1 MLELLASHC
10 ACACLPSRCSKSG
23 AACSDAEDV
32 VGRERTEEGTTEA
45 SSSCSD
51 EKGQYSVAALQWE
64 SIDNQAV
71 DTARILAADAVEKV
85 GNGHPGTAMSLA
97 PAAYLLFQ
105 KVMRRDP
112 KDQDWLGRDRFVLSV
127 GHSSLTQYVQLYLGG
142 YGLELSDLEAL
153 RTWGSLTPGHPEYG
167 HTDGVEITTGPLGQ
181 GLASAVGFAYASRFE
196 RGLFDPEADA
206 GTSPFDHFVYVIAGD
221 GDLQE
226 GVTSEASSLA
236 GHQQLGNLIAIYDSN
251 QISIED
257 DTNIAFT
264 EDVKARYEAYHWHV
278 QVVDWKRTGEYVE
291 DVHALNDAIEA
302 AKAETDKP
310 SLIILKTIIGW
321 PAPKKQ
327 NTGKIHGSA
336 LGADELAAVKEVLG
350 FDPEQ
355 HFFVADE
362 VIEHTRKAVDR
373 GAEARAEWQV
383 SFDAWAAA
391 NPERAALLERL
402 EAGELPDD
410 IESALPVFEAGKDVS
425 TRAASGKVLNALGP
439 VLPELW
445 GGSAD
450 LAESNNT
457 TIEGGASFIPSE
469 HSTHEW
475 TGNPY
480 GRVLHF
486 GIREHAMAAI
496 LNGIVLHGPTRAFG
510 GTFLIF
516 SDYMRPAVR
525 LAALMN
531 VPSIFVW
538 THDSVAL
545 GEDGPTH
552 QPIEQLA
559 TLRAIPNL
567 AVVRPGD
574 ANEVAYAW
582 LEILKR
588 RGGPAGIALTRQNI
602 PVFERGT
609 GDAEGDTFASASN
622 VSKGAYILAEAPGG
636 TPDVILIAT
645 GSELQLAVEAREVL
659 RGEGVNARVV
669 SVPALEWFEEQ
680 SAEYRESVLP
690 KAVTARVS
698 VEAGLGLTWNSI
710 VGDAGRS
717 VSIEH
722 FGASADYKTL
732 FREFGMTTEAVVSA
746 AHETLGK

>member
-1 MLELLASHC
+1 
-10 ACACLPSRCSKSG
+10 
-23 AACSDAEDV
+23 
-32 VGRERTEEGTTEA
+32 
-45 SSSCSD
+45 
-51 EKGQYSVAALQWE
+51 VAALQWDP
-64 SIDNQAV
+64 IDNKAV
-71 DTARILAADAVEKV
+71 DTARVLAADAVEKV

-97 PAAYLLFQ
+97 PLAYLLFQ

-112 KDQDWLGRDRFVLSV
+112 RDQHWLGRDRFILSA
-127 GHSSLTQYVQLYLGG
+127 GHSSLTQYIQLYFGG
-142 YGLELSDLEAL
+142 YGLELDDLKAL

-181 GLASAVGFAYASRFE
+181 GISSSVGFAYASRFE
-196 RGLFDPEADA
+196 RGLFDPDADP

-226 GVTSEASSLA
+226 GVSSEASSLA
-236 GHQQLGNLIAIYDSN
+236 GHQQLGNLIAFYDSN

-278 QVVDWKRTGEYVE
+278 QVVDWKKTGVYQE
-291 DVHALNDAIEA
+291 DVQQLHDAILA
-302 AKAETDKP
+302 AQEVTDKP

-321 PAPKKQ
+321 PSPKKQ

-336 LGADELAAVKEVLG
+336 LGADELRGVKEVLG

-355 HFFVADE
+355 TFQVEPA
-362 VIEHTRKAVDR
+362 VIEHTRKAVER
-373 GAEARAEWQV
+373 GAEARAEWTKG
-383 SFDAWAAA
+383 FDEWAAA
-391 NPERAALLERL
+391 NPERKQLLDRL
-402 EAGELPDD
+402 LTGELP
-410 IESALPVFEAGKDVS
+410 EGVEEALPIFEPGKDVS
-425 TRAASGKVLNALGP
+425 TRAASGKVLNALGA
-439 VLPELW
+439 VIPELW

-457 TIEGGASFIPSE
+457 TIEGAASFVPVE

-496 LNGIVLHGPTRAFG
+496 LNGIVLHGPTRAYG

-525 LAALMN
+525 LSALMN
-531 VPSIFVW
+531 IPSIFVW

-559 TLRAIPNL
+559 SLRAIPNL
-567 AVVRPGD
+567 SVVRPGD

-582 LEILKR
+582 KTILER
-588 RGGPAGIALTRQNI
+588 REGPAGIALTRQNI
-602 PVFERGT
+602 PVFERGD
-609 GDAEGDTFASASN
+609 GDASGDTFASAKN
-622 VSKGAYILAEAPGG
+622 VAKGAYVLAEAPNG
-636 TPDVILIAT
+636 TPDVLLIAT
-645 GSELQLAVEAREVL
+645 GSEVQIAVDAREVL
-659 RGEGVNARVV
+659 KGEGINARVI
-669 SVPALEWFEEQ
+669 SAPSLEWFEEQ
-680 SAEYRESVLP
+680 SDEYKESVLP
-690 KAVTARVS
+690 SGVKARVS
-698 VEAGLGLTWNSI
+698 IEAGIDLTWRSY
-710 VGDAGRS
+710 VGDHGRS

-732 FREFGMTTEAVVSA
+732 FEKFGMTTEHAVA
-746 AHETLGK
+746 AVKESLASL

>member
-1 MLELLASHC
+1 M
-10 ACACLPSRCSKSG
+10 
-23 AACSDAEDV
+23 
-32 VGRERTEEGTTEA
+32 
-45 SSSCSD
+45 
-51 EKGQYSVAALQWE
+51 QWD
-64 SIDNQAV
+64 SIDNLAV

-112 KDQDWLGRDRFVLSV
+112 ADNEWIGRDRFILSV

-142 YGLELSDLEAL
+142 YGLELDDLKAL
-153 RTWGSLTPGHPEYG
+153 RTWGSKTPGHPEYG

-196 RGLFDPEADA
+196 RGLFDPDA
-206 GTSPFDHFVYVIAGD
+206 AVGQSPFDHFVYVIAGD

-226 GVTSEASSLA
+226 GITSEASSLA

-264 EDVKARYEAYHWHV
+264 EDVAARYASYNWHV
-278 QVVDWKRTGEYVE
+278 QIVDWKKTGAYVE
-291 DVHALNDAIEA
+291 DVAALNDAVTA
-302 AKAETDKP
+302 AQGVTDKP

-336 LGADELAAVKEVLG
+336 LGAEELAGVKTVLG
-350 FDPEQ
+350 FDPEKT
-355 HFFVADE
+355 FEVADE
-362 VIEHTRKAVDR
+362 VIAHTRLALTR
-373 GAEARAEWQV
+373 GATAHAAWNVE
-383 SFDAWAAA
+383 FDAWALA
-391 NPERAALLERL
+391 NPERKVLLDRVL
-402 EAGELPDD
+402 SGDLPEGIDQ
-410 IESALPVFEAGKDVS
+410 ALPVFPAGTAVS
-425 TRAASGKVLNALGP
+425 TRAASGKVLTALGE
-439 VLPELW
+439 VIPELW

-457 TIEGGASFIPSE
+457 TIGGAASFIPSE
-469 HSTHEW
+469 HSTGAW
-475 TGNPY
+475 TGNEY

-496 LNGIVLHGPTRAFG
+496 LNGIVLHGNTRPFG

-525 LAALMN
+525 LAALMKA
-531 VPSIFVW
+531 PSIFVW

-559 TLRAIPNL
+559 TLRAIPGL
-567 AVVRPGD
+567 DVVRPGD
-574 ANEVAYAW
+574 ATEVGVVW
-582 LEILKR
+582 RTMLER
-588 RGGPAGIALTRQNI
+588 RTGPAGIALTRQNI
-602 PVFERGT
+602 PVFARGE
-609 GDAEGDTFASASN
+609 GVAVGDTFASADLA
-622 VSKGAYILAEAPGG
+622 KFGAYVLAEAFTG
-636 TPDVILIAT
+636 TPDVILIGT
-645 GSELQLAVEAREVL
+645 GSEVQLAVEAREAL
-659 RGEGVNARVV
+659 KADGIHARVV
-669 SVPALEWFEEQ
+669 SAPCLEWFDEQ
-680 SAEYRESVLP
+680 SEEYRESVLP
-690 KAVTARVS
+690 AAVTARVS
-698 VEAGLGLTWNSI
+698 VEAGIGLTWRGI
-710 VGDAGRS
+710 VGDRGRS

-722 FGASADYKTL
+722 FGASADYQTL
-732 FREFGMTTEAVVSA
+732 FREFGITTEAVVAAAKTSLA
-746 AHETLGK
+746 AH

>member
-1 MLELLASHC
+1 
-10 ACACLPSRCSKSG
+10 
-23 AACSDAEDV
+23 
-32 VGRERTEEGTTEA
+32 
-45 SSSCSD
+45 
-51 EKGQYSVAALQWE
+51 VAALQWDP
-64 SIDNQAV
+64 IDNKAV
-71 DTARILAADAVEKV
+71 DTARVLAADAVEKV

-105 KVMRRDP
+105 KVMKRDP
-112 KDQDWLGRDRFVLSV
+112 QDHHWLGRDRFILSA
-127 GHSSLTQYVQLYLGG
+127 GHSSLTQYIQLYFAGD
-142 YGLELSDLEAL
+142 GLQLSDLESL

-181 GLASAVGFAYASRFE
+181 GISSAVGFAYASRFE
-196 RGLFDPEADA
+196 RGLFDPDA
-206 GTSPFDHFVYVIAGD
+206 EPGKSPFDHFVYVIAGD

-226 GVTSEASSLA
+226 GVSSEASSLA
-236 GHQQLGNLIAIYDSN
+236 GHQELGNLIAIYDSN

-278 QVVDWKRTGEYVE
+278 QVVDWKKSGVYSE
-291 DVHALNDAIEA
+291 DVVALHDAIVA
-302 AKAETDKP
+302 AQAVTDKP

-321 PAPKKQ
+321 PSPKKQ

-350 FDPEQ
+350 FDPAKN
-355 HFFVADE
+355 FDVPAE

-373 GAEARAEWQV
+373 GVAAHAEWDV
-383 SFDAWAAA
+383 AFAAWAEA
-391 NPERAALLERL
+391 NPERKELLERL
-402 EAGELPDD
+402 LTGELPDGV
-410 IESALPVFEAGKDVS
+410 EAALPVFEAGKDIS
-425 TRAASGKVLNALGP
+425 TRAASGKVINAIAPLM
-439 VLPELW
+439 PELW

-457 TIEGGASFIPSE
+457 TIEGAASFVPVE
-469 HSTHEW
+469 RSTHEW

-496 LNGIVLHGPTRAFG
+496 INGIVLHGPTRAFG

-525 LAALMN
+525 LSALMR

-559 TLRAIPNL
+559 TLRAIPHL
-567 AVVRPGD
+567 DVVRPGD
-574 ANEVAYAW
+574 ANEVAWAW
-582 LEILKR
+582 KTILER
-588 RGGPAGIALTRQNI
+588 RNGPAGIALTRQNI
-602 PVFERGT
+602 PVFERGE
-609 GDAEGDTFASASN
+609 GDASGDTFASAKN
-622 VSKGAYILAEAPGG
+622 VAKGAYVLAEAPGG
-636 TPDVILIAT
+636 TPDVIFIAT
-645 GSELQLAVEAREVL
+645 GSEVQIAVDAREAL
-659 RGEGVNARVV
+659 RAEGINARVV
-669 SVPALEWFEEQ
+669 SAPSLEWFEEQ
-680 SAEYRESVLP
+680 SDEYRASVLP
-690 KAVTARVS
+690 EAVKARVS
-698 VEAGLGLTWNSI
+698 IEAGLDLTWRKY
-710 VGDAGRS
+710 VGDHGRS

-732 FREFGMTTEAVVSA
+732 FREFGMTTEHAVA
-746 AHETLGK
+746 AAKESLASL

>member
-1 MLELLASHC
+1 MPELSWEAV
-10 ACACLPSRCSKSG
+10 
-23 AACSDAEDV
+23 DA
-32 VGRERTEEGTTEA
+32 T
-45 SSSCSD
+45 
-51 EKGQYSVAALQWE
+51 
-64 SIDNQAV
+64 AV

-112 KDQDWLGRDRFVLSV
+112 RDNEWIGRDRFILSA
-127 GHSSLTQYVQLYLGG
+127 GHSSLTLYVQLYLGG
-142 YGLELSDLEAL
+142 YGLELDDLKAL
-153 RTWGSLTPGHPEYG
+153 RTWGSKTPGHPEYG

-181 GLASAVGFAYASRFE
+181 GLSSAVGFAYAQRYE
-196 RGLFDPEADA
+196 RGLFDPEAPA
-206 GTSPFDHFVYVIAGD
+206 GTSPFDHHTYVIASD
-221 GDLQE
+221 GDLEE
-226 GVTSEASSLA
+226 GITSEASSLA
-236 GHQQLGNLIAIYDSN
+236 GHQRLGSLVVIYDSN

-264 EDVKARYEAYHWHV
+264 EDVAARYQAYRWHV
-278 QVVDWKRTGEYVE
+278 QTVDWKKTGVYVE
-291 DVHALNDAIEA
+291 DVAELHRAIEA

-336 LGADELAAVKEVLG
+336 LGAEELAATKEVLG
-350 FDPEQ
+350 FDPERS
-355 HFFVADE
+355 FEVADE
-362 VIEHTRKAVDR
+362 VIAHTRKAVER
-373 GAEARAEWQV
+373 GAAEHAEWQKG
-383 SFDAWAAA
+383 FDAWAAA
-391 NPERAALLERL
+391 NPDRKKLLDRVL
-402 EAGELPDD
+402 SGKLPDGVQ
-410 IESALPVFEAGKDVS
+410 EALPVFPSDKEVS
-425 TRAASGKVLNALGP
+425 TRAASGKVLSALGAII
-439 VLPELW
+439 PELW

-457 TIEGGASFIPSE
+457 TIEGAASFIPSE

-496 LNGIVLHGPTRAFG
+496 LNGIVLHGNTRPFG

-525 LAALMN
+525 LAALMGA
-531 VPSIFVW
+531 PSIFVW

-552 QPIEQLA
+552 QPIEQLTA
-559 TLRAIPNL
+559 LRAIPGL
-567 AVVRPGD
+567 DVVRPAD
-574 ANEVAYAW
+574 ANEVSWAW
-582 LEILKR
+582 KTILER
-588 RGGPAGIALTRQNI
+588 RKGPAGIALSRQNL
-602 PVFERGT
+602 PVFDRSVVSDASGT
-609 GDAEGDTFASASN
+609 A
-622 VSKGAYILAEAPGG
+622 KGAYVLVEGSKA
-636 TPDVILIAT
+636 TPDVILLGS
-645 GSELQLAVEAREVL
+645 GSEVQFAVEAAVALEAD
-659 RGEGVNARVV
+659 GVAARVV
-669 SVPALEWFEEQ
+669 SVPCQEWFEEQ
-680 SAEYRESVLP
+680 DAAYRESVLP
-690 KAVTARVS
+690 AAVKARVS
-698 VEAGLGLTWNSI
+698 VEAGLGLTWRPW

-732 FREFGMTTEAVVSA
+732 YREFGITTEAVVRA
-746 AHETLGK
+746 AKESLAAAA